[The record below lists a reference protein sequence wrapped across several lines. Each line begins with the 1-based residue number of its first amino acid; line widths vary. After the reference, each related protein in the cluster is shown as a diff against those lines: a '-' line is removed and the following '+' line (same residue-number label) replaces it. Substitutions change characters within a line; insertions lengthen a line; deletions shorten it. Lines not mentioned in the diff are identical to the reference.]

1 MGGHM
6 KKIFLVLILVLFV
19 SAASAEIKRFAIPL
33 EGSPVIGPQTAP
45 VTIVE
50 FIDYQ

>member
-1 MGGHM
+1 V
-6 KKIFLVLILVLFV
+6 KQLLLSLLIVLALGSL
-19 SAASAEIKRFAIPL
+19 ASAEGERFSIPL
-33 EGSPVIGPQTAP
+33 EGSPVIGPATAP

>member
-1 MGGHM
+1 MR
-6 KKIFLVLILVLFV
+6 KIFLVLLIVLFF
-19 SAASAEIKRFAIPL
+19 SPASAEIKRLFIPL
-33 EGSPVIGPQTAP
+33 EGSPAIGPQTAP